1 MNPYQP
7 LKRTTQTIISDP
19 RPDPRRELKGGGVG
33 KERVEVTEMTRDFFF
48 VLKFFITGFLWGWEN
63 LENINI

>member
-19 RPDPRRELKGGGVG
+19 RPDPRRELKGGGWG
-33 KERVEVTEMTRDFFF
+33 RRE
-48 VLKFFITGFLWGWEN
+48 LKLPR
-63 LENINI
+63 